1 MSDPARPEGLIPGR
15 DWCPTVD
22 TARCVNPAA
31 FVLFGAT
38 GDLALRKLLP
48 AIYSLT
54 ADDLLPC
61 GLPIVCIGRRAK
73 DLAELTAWLREGVAR
88 HARRRPLDEALWKQI
103 ASRIQYVHG
112 DLLEDGT
119 FRAIAEVFQ
128 WADRYC
134 GAPIGRLFYLA
145 TPPETLPGLLERLSA
160 HGLLTPNATGDH
172 WSRVV
177 VEKPFGRDVDSARE
191 LNRLVTGLLTE
202 EQIYRMDHYL
212 GKETVQNLAVLRFA
226 NSIFEPLWNE
236 RHIDHVQITMAESV
250 GIEGRAGFFDAAGT
264 LRDVVQNHALE
275 MLALIAMEPPVAM
288 DPDALR
294 DETLKV
300 LRSLRPLSPEE
311 IEASVVRGRYAAG
324 RVEGEE
330 VAGYL
335 QEPRV
340 PSDSRTE
347 TFVALQLY
355 IDNWRWG
362 GVPFYLRAG
371 KRLRRRATEI
381 VVALKPAPHLV
392 FGGRRQG
399 VEQNRLTIRIQP
411 NEGIH
416 LCFAAKR
423 PGPGLEIDPVPMD
436 FTYAQAFVHEP
447 PEAYER
453 LILDALTG
461 DRTLFARGDGDE
473 ASWEFITPIL
483 RHWESRDDGPLEYP
497 AGSWGPA
504 EADRLIQRTGRRWHN
519 PDDEADR
526 LDST

>member
-1 MSDPARPEGLIPGR
+1 MPGR

-22 TARCVNPAA
+22 TARCENPAA

-38 GDLALRKLLP
+38 GDLTWRKLIP

-61 GLPIVCIGRRAK
+61 GLPIVCIGRRAGA
-73 DLAELTAWLREGVAR
+73 LGELTEWLREGVAR
-88 HARRRPLDEALWKQI
+88 FARKRPVDDALWKQI

-112 DLLEDGT
+112 DLEDPAT
-119 FRAIAEVFQ
+119 YDAIGEVFQ
-128 WADRYC
+128 WADQHC
-134 GAPIGRLFYLA
+134 GGPIGRLFYLA
-145 TPPETLPGLLERLSA
+145 TPPEIFGTVFEQLKARGLVTSE
-160 HGLLTPNATGDH
+160 ATGER

-177 VEKPFGRDVDSARE
+177 VEKPFGRDLPSARE
-191 LNRLVTGLLTE
+191 LNRLVTGLLSE
-202 EQIYRMDHYL
+202 EQVYRMDHYL

-250 GIEGRAGFFDAAGT
+250 GVEGRAGFYDAAGA
-264 LRDVVQNHALE
+264 LRDVVQNHVLE
-275 MLALIAMEPPVAM
+275 MLALVAMEPPVAM

-294 DETLKV
+294 DEKLKV

-311 IEASVVRGRYAAG
+311 IDLSVVRGQYG
-324 RVEGEE
+324 PGTVGGEE
-330 VAGYL
+330 VFGYR

-340 PSDSRTE
+340 PADSRTE
-347 TFVALQLY
+347 TFVAMRVH

-371 KRLRRRATEI
+371 KRLRRRETEI
-381 VVALKPAPHLV
+381 VVAFKPAPHLV

-399 VEQNRLTIRIQP
+399 VRENRLTIRIQP
-411 NEGIH
+411 NEGIR
-416 LCFAAKR
+416 LCFAAKQ
-423 PGPGLEIDPVPMD
+423 PGPGLQIEPVPMEFYYARA
-436 FTYAQAFVHEP
+436 FTHEP

-461 DRTLFARGDGDE
+461 DRTLFARGDGVE
-473 ASWEFITPIL
+473 ASWRFITPIL
-483 RHWESRDDGPLEYP
+483 RHWESCADGPPEYP
-497 AGSWGPA
+497 SGSWGPP
-504 EADRLIQRTGRRWHN
+504 EADRLLQWTGHRWQN
-519 PDDEADR
+519 PDDEADACR
-526 LDST
+526 CS